1 MPVFEDNAIAALAI
15 HHVGNKAA
23 MEPLVHS
30 NGPTPLGEA
39 LSTSLL
45 QYFIEPFKVREYYHL
60 YHPDGLEHN
69 EVYRLAEALFDDP
82 ESLYDVSLQLAQV
95 LYDACTHP
103 NIKGGDLFVA
113 YFRECQFEG
122 QAVDAIGLFKAE
134 TQTEYLKVQHDA
146 ECLFSLNADR
156 GIDMHKLDKGA
167 IIFHT
172 EDDRGYVVSVVDN
185 AGRGSDAAY
194 WRDQFLGLLQ
204 RQDEFYN
211 THAELAAYKKFITDE
226 LPQQFD
232 GVSRADQ
239 ADLLGKSVDF
249 FKQNDRFDLDTFSDE
264 VIRQPEVIE
273 SFKQYRQQYQQDNQV
288 ELSDDF
294 AISDEAVKK
303 QARVMRS
310 VIKLDKNFHIY
321 VHGNRQMIEQGEDEK
336 GKYYK
341 MYYKEES

>member
-15 HHVGNKAA
+15 HHVGNKAV
-23 MEPLVHS
+23 MEPLVRS

-60 YHPDGLEHN
+60 YHPDGLDHN

-122 QAVDAIGLFKAE
+122 QAMDAIGLFKAE
-134 TQTEYLKVQHDA
+134 TQSEFLKVNHDA
-146 ECLFSLNADR
+146 DCRFSLDADR

-288 ELSDDF
+288 ELSDEF

-341 MYYKEES
+341 VYYKEES